1 MRDEHQLLLSGV
13 GAVVRKLREGRGLTR
28 RELAQKSGVSERFL
42 AELETGQGNI
52 SLARLYDVARA
63 LGTSAGELLV
73 AAQPERQ
80 AERGGALLRLPRAG
94 KSTHRE

>member
-13 GAVVRKLREGRGLTR
+13 GAVVRKLRDGRSLTR

-42 AELETGQGNI
+42 ADLETGQGNI
-52 SLARLYDVARA
+52 SVARLHDVARA

-73 AAQPERQ
+73 SAQPDGPE
-80 AERGGALLRLPRAG
+80 AAWSLPSGSSATA
-94 KSTHRE
+94 S